1 MDLQT
6 DGIEGTAVTVAGGS
20 LHEAALVVFTA
31 EVAGEWLVVTDR
43 SPFHPVSLS
52 WPDQPGDRGWLI
64 CGSDRLRVLDSREG
78 LLNRRTGLLSV
89 GEEARALKRSDPD
102 VTSVVLHVTEAAPT
116 TKAVTLEVDATFRA
130 ALSLQHTG
138 VHLAALA
145 LNRVAAGFWSKDPH
159 DPDSLGAPNFDKA
172 AVTRSEISEEASTDH
187 YRLGKSLRKKGFD
200 AAGFLADLP
209 TRATEMNEA
218 LRGFLTPSAPIRI
231 SPAEGPLVDR
241 RLWSTCLNGAD
252 IAMPCGGTHLADLA
266 ELTEVIVTMAP
277 TEDGFIMRTC
287 SILATSH
294 RV

>member
-6 DGIEGTAVTVAGGS
+6 EGIEGTVVTFAGGG
-20 LHEAALVVFTA
+20 LHATASVVFTA

-64 CGSDRLRVLDSREG
+64 CGANRSRVLDSREG
-78 LLNRRTGLLSV
+78 LLNQRTGVLSV
-89 GEEARALKRSDPD
+89 GDEARALKRSDPD
-102 VTSVVLHVTEAAPT
+102 LTSVVLHVTEAAPMAR
-116 TKAVTLEVDATFRA
+116 AVTLEVDATFRA

-145 LNRVAAGFWSKDPH
+145 LNRVATSFWTKDPQ

-172 AVTRSEISEEASTDH
+172 AVVRSEISEEASTDH

-209 TRATEMNEA
+209 ARTIEMNEA
-218 LRGFLTPSAPIRI
+218 LRGLLVTAAPIRI
-231 SPAEGPLVDR
+231 SPAEGPLANR
-241 RLWSTCLNGAD
+241 RIWSTHVNGTD
-252 IAMPCGGTHLADLA
+252 IAMPCGGTHLKDLA
-266 ELTEVIVTMAP
+266 ELTEVTVSIGP
-277 TEDGFIMRTC
+277 TEDGFVMQTC
-287 SILATSH
+287 SASTVSH
-294 RV
+294 KD

>member
-6 DGIEGTAVTVAGGS
+6 EGIEGTVVTFAGGG
-20 LHEAALVVFTA
+20 LREATSVVFTA

-64 CGSDRLRVLDSREG
+64 CGANRSRVLDSREG
-78 LLNRRTGLLSV
+78 LLNQRTGVLSV

-102 VTSVVLHVTEAAPT
+102 LTSVVLHVTEAAPT
-116 TKAVTLEVDATFRA
+116 TKAVTLEVDATFRS

-209 TRATEMNEA
+209 ARATELNAA
-218 LRGFLTPSAPIRI
+218 LRGLLATSAPIRI
-231 SPAEGPLVDR
+231 SPAEGPLADR
-241 RLWSTCLNGAD
+241 RLWSTRLNGAEV
-252 IAMPCGGTHLADLA
+252 AMPCGGTHLADLV
-266 ELTEVIVTMAP
+266 ELTEIMVSIAP
-277 TEDGFIMRTC
+277 TEDGFVMRTC
-287 SILATSH
+287 SILSANH

>member
-6 DGIEGTAVTVAGGS
+6 DGIEGTVVTFAGGS

-64 CGSDRLRVLDSREG
+64 CGTNRSRVLDSREG
-78 LLNRRTGLLSV
+78 LLNLRTGILSV
-89 GEEARALKRSDPD
+89 GEAARALKRSDPD
-102 VTSVVLHVTEAAPT
+102 LTSVVLHVTETAPM

-130 ALSLQHTG
+130 AVSLQHTG
-138 VHLAALA
+138 VHLAVLA
-145 LNRVAAGFWSKDPH
+145 LDQVASGFWSKDPQ
-159 DPDSLGAPNFDKA
+159 DPDSLGAPNLDKA

-209 TRATEMNEA
+209 ARAAELNEA
-218 LRGFLTPSAPIRI
+218 LRGLLATPAPIQI
-231 SPAEGPLVDR
+231 SPVEGPLADR
-241 RLWSTCLNGAD
+241 RVWSTRLNGAD
-252 IAMPCGGTHLADLA
+252 IAMPCGGTHLTDLA
-266 ELTEVIVTMAP
+266 ELIEVMVSMGP
-277 TEDGFIMRTC
+277 TEDGFVMRTC
-287 SILATSH
+287 SISTAS
-294 RV
+294 RKD

>member
-1 MDLQT
+1 MNMQT
-6 DGIEGTAVTVAGGS
+6 EGVEGTVVTFAGGR

-64 CGSDRLRVLDSREG
+64 CGTNRLSVLGSREG

-102 VTSVVLHVTEAAPT
+102 LTSVVLHVTEAAPT
-116 TKAVTLEVDATFRA
+116 TKAVTLEVDATFRS
-130 ALSLQHTG
+130 ALSLHHTG

-145 LNRVAAGFWSKDPH
+145 LNRVASGFWSKDPQ

-200 AAGFLADLP
+200 AAVFLTDLP
-209 TRATEMNEA
+209 TRATEVNEV
-218 LRGFLTPSAPIRI
+218 LRGFLATPAPVRI
-231 SPAEGPLVDR
+231 SPAAGPLADR
-241 RLWSTCLNGAD
+241 RLWSTRLNGAD
-252 IAMPCGGTHLADLA
+252 VAMPCGGTHLADLA
-266 ELTEVIVTMAP
+266 DLTKVMVSMVP
-277 TEDGFIMRTC
+277 TEDGFVMRTC
-287 SILATSH
+287 SISTARH
-294 RV
+294 RD